1 VRKGAVDPVDLPHE
15 GWALHLGCELGAT
28 ELKRNQI
35 QHLRQAHAKK
45 AEAIETI
52 QKKMYCRQST
62 KRKRVLSG

>member
-35 QHLRQAHAKK
+35 QHLRQAHAKG
-45 AEAIETI
+45 
-52 QKKMYCRQST
+52 QKQLKQFKKKFKKYC
-62 KRKRVLSG
+62 